1 MSCVYVMGV
10 LALFSLSVTIF
21 LPFVWLF
28 REAPPFL
35 SSQWPESSC
44 GELIER
50 SVLLTLGRVGVR
62 AWPVA
67 GGLGQMEG
75 VVAQTSA
82 LGPLGGGKKGRGPL
96 ADQVF

>member
-1 MSCVYVMGV
+1 M
-10 LALFSLSVTIF
+10 
-21 LPFVWLF
+21 
-28 REAPPFL
+28 
-35 SSQWPESSC
+35 
-44 GELIER
+44 
-50 SVLLTLGRVGVR
+50 LLTLGRVGVR

-75 VVAQTSA
+75 VVAQISA